1 VLAITTPASAAPVP
15 GPVGTT
21 VAASAPTIRPGLAN
35 QAAGNW
41 TVNLNPGAAGNNA
54 GSTPTTCGGS
64 PAILELFVNDFNE
77 AATVTFD
84 HVPTVTAPSVVGNA
98 GFAICTGAL
107 APFVAGNTLVVFY
120 ANTAATTV
128 VQPINITNIAYDTT
142 GAAHAGPVV
151 TTSIVAD
158 GGYVNTT
165 VLNNITPP
173 SASLD
178 GAGNPYDPT
187 ASNAAIATASAVTI
201 FANTTPPVGPGT
213 TTAAGGWS
221 LPMNGVGN
229 SWSAGD
235 KVYVT
240 VARHNATNCETAGS
254 PDSVGFS
261 AVPTL
266 SFQAAFNGA
275 SVTPTATASLAS
287 MGSCSTFS
295 GINNVLVITFT
306 NSGTIST
313 GTATDLFGHG
323 YAAEITVSGVSYAV
337 SGDVTAA
344 NQGNVAVTGP
354 GYNSPPT
361 FGSTGLPGTV
371 PNDLLTT
378 LSSTVGSLSGPSN
391 ANITVTSVTVTANKP
406 STTIQTNITSTGEA
420 ATNQPISPIT
430 IAEGAPGSLGGGVTG
445 FACVSLLGSG
455 GQHAEWNAATNT
467 PTATLSGG
475 FGTSTVPVTVQTT
488 GTQTGPGTL
497 EFQIPTA
504 SSGTPGTVTLSGL
517 AINFNSTGIFPPTL
531 TASLVYGA
539 VNAACSTGGT
549 AYAKNPFTVAFVAG
563 RLFGQTQDATAGQL
577 ATAQGNK
584 PACTPGVPSA
594 ANETP
599 MILVTN
605 ASYQDALSASYLAG
619 QLHTD
624 ILTTPTASVSQDALN
639 AIRLD
644 GVTEVFVVG
653 GPLAVSQANVT
664 QLQNTP
670 SFNCGGVSQRT
681 TIDGQPV
688 NLVVQQIFGQT
699 ADGTAAAVATF
710 PGAGLPGTGNF
721 QGAYAGT
728 FNDTTGSSGSPASSA
743 PDTPVTTAILA
754 TDQSFTDSASA
765 SAIAATNHFP
775 LLLTGPSSLSPD
787 AVTALTN
794 DAVQQVIVMGGPIA
808 ISDNVL
814 SQVEAMGISVLRVA
828 GQDFTDTSQLLAQFE
843 LASVNSAGITN
854 GLDYDPFV
862 LIMARGDYYTDAI
875 VASSIDGITSF
886 GTPILLTWDPNN
898 EGNPSGTNYLGTFL
912 NQVGQVVSDPGTPTD
927 RLINQLVIMGG
938 PFAITPALETTIA
951 TSLNG

>member
-1 VLAITTPASAAPVP
+1 MKQGPGRFRRVATACAAGTIALSFLSVLGLASPAGAVLPTLN
-15 GPVGTT
+15 GTT
-21 VAASAPTIRPGLAN
+21 IAASAPTIRPNLAN

-41 TVNLNPGAAGNNA
+41 TVTLTPGAI
-54 GSTPTTCGGS
+54 GSTTPAPTSCTTN
-64 PAILELFVNDFNE
+64 PAFFFLTVADFSETPGRVN
-77 AATVTFD
+77 FD
-84 HVPTVTAPSVVGNA
+84 HVPTVTAPSTVGNA
-98 GFAICTGAL
+98 GFTICGGAN
-107 APFVAGNTLVVFY
+107 APFLVPGGLVVIY
-120 ANTAATTV
+120 SATAATTV
-128 VQPINITNIAYDTT
+128 NQPINITNVAYDTT
-142 GAAHAGPVV
+142 AAAVSGPVV
-151 TTSIVAD
+151 IHGEDVD
-158 GGYVNTT
+158 GGYANSG

-173 SASLD
+173 TASLS
-178 GAGNPYDPT
+178 GAGLPYDPN
-187 ASNAAIATASAVTI
+187 ASNAAIATPSAVTI

-213 TTAAGGWS
+213 TTAAGSWS

-229 SWSAGD
+229 AWNTGD
-235 KVYVT
+235 KLYIT
-240 VARHNATNCETAGS
+240 VARHNFTNCETAGS

-261 AVPTL
+261 GVPTL

-275 SVTPTATASLAS
+275 SVTPTATASFAS

-313 GTATDLFGHG
+313 GSATDLFGHA

-344 NQGNVAVTGP
+344 NQGNVAVTRPP
-354 GYNSPPT
+354 GYNAPPT
-361 FGSTGLPGTV
+361 FGNSGCGTCV
-371 PNDLLTT
+371 PNDLLTSPANT
-378 LSSTVGSLSGPSN
+378 TSAPGGASN
-391 ANITVTSVTVTANKP
+391 ANITVTSVTVVANKP

-430 IAEGAPGSLGGGVTG
+430 ISEGAPGSLGGGVTG

-455 GQHAEWNAATNT
+455 GQHAEWNATTST

-475 FGTSTVPVTVQTT
+475 FGTGTVPVTVQTT

-497 EFQIPTA
+497 EFQIPTP
-504 SSGTPGTVTLSGL
+504 STGTPGTVTLSGL
-517 AINFNSTGIFPPTL
+517 SINFNSTGIFPPTL

-577 ATAQGNK
+577 ATATGNR
-584 PACTPGVPSA
+584 PVCAPGVPSA
-594 ANETP
+594 TNETP
-599 MILVTN
+599 MVLVTN

-639 AIRLD
+639 ALRID

-728 FNDTTGSSGSPASSA
+728 FNDTTGSNGSAASSA
-743 PDTPVTTAILA
+743 PDTPVTAAILA

-765 SAIAATNHFP
+765 SVIAATNHFP
-775 LLLTGPSSLSPD
+775 LLLTGPSRCRRRPPPPSP
-787 AVTALTN
+787 T
-794 DAVQQVIVMGGPIA
+794 M
-808 ISDNVL
+808 
-814 SQVEAMGISVLRVA
+814 
-828 GQDFTDTSQLLAQFE
+828 
-843 LASVNSAGITN
+843 
-854 GLDYDPFV
+854 
-862 LIMARGDYYTDAI
+862 
-875 VASSIDGITSF
+875 
-886 GTPILLTWDPNN
+886 
-898 EGNPSGTNYLGTFL
+898 PSN
-912 NQVGQVVSDPGTPTD
+912 
-927 RLINQLVIMGG
+927 R
-938 PFAITPALETTIA
+938 
-951 TSLNG
+951 